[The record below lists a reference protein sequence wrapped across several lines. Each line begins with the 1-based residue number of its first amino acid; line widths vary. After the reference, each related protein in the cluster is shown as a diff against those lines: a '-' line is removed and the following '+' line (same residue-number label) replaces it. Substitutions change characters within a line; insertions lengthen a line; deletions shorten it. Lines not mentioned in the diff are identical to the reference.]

1 MFTEVLAMELAPHRI
16 NVNCIA
22 PGLITVDRD
31 VSQVSDE
38 YVRTLVANIPWGRP
52 GTPDDIARAA
62 LFLASPYADFVTG
75 EVLSVDGGSGTGR
88 TWLPYSGK
96 APQR

>member
-1 MFTEVLAMELAPHRI
+1 MFTKVLAMELGEHRI

-22 PGLITVDRD
+22 PGLVTVNRD
-31 VSQVSDE
+31 VRDVSDE
-38 YVRTLVANIPWGRP
+38 YVRALTSTIPWGRA
-52 GTPDDIARAA
+52 GTPEDIANAA

-88 TWLPYSGK
+88 TWLPFSR
-96 APQR
+96 ATAR